1 MSFKNII
8 ANAVPEIIIMVIGIA
23 LLYFGIIN
31 INISPPPKDLN
42 EIQSQFNK
50 TYCLPVT
57 RLDATSEDKSIRDA
71 ANNAYRLM
79 VASVISGFLL
89 IVLDLFM
96 IFQKYREPS
105 LVYVDAHYRRVQK

>member
-1 MSFKNII
+1 MSFKNVIG
-8 ANAVPEIIIMVIGIA
+8 NAVPEIIIMVIGIA
-23 LLYFGIIN
+23 LLLFGILN

-50 TYCLPVT
+50 VYCIPVT
-57 RLDATSEDKSIRDA
+57 RLDSTSEEQSIRNA
-71 ANNAYRLM
+71 ANNGYRLM
-79 VASVISGFLL
+79 VTSIICGFLL

-96 IFQKYREPS
+96 IVQKYREPS